1 MKRLADQEQSHFT
14 LLDQLL
20 QFLKILP
27 DPNALQ
33 CFQTLRRHSKNVA
46 DRQPD
51 TLLADIERQNSAPI
65 PSAFRLVQTRVT
77 NASPRVRVTVPR
89 QPSALAI
96 FTPPQIPQQTFAVGR
111 ALVAVAALIALL
123 YYGRDFFVTLII
135 SAVFAFILDPV
146 VLLVMKLRV
155 PRGLAT
161 FIVIALALVVVY
173 LLGAMAWSQVSTIK
187 RDLPTYTSRLND
199 IIGSLNAKV
208 DDVEKKTIDLV
219 VPKSMLQQ
227 EQQIQQKPIEA
238 QRARRRRTGSR
249 VETTVPPG
257 PPPIQEVRIHTDPRP
272 VIGTIYL
279 FISGY
284 FHLFILASFVPFLI
298 YFMLSWRD
306 HINRR
311 FLLLF
316 SGERRH
322 IVGRSWSHI
331 GDSTRAFVLGN
342 FLLWVFLSA
351 VSALSYFLLGLP
363 YWPLVGLLSAFFSL
377 VPYVGLGL
385 SLVPPVLAALAIPNK
400 FKLVLIVLVITAA
413 LHLISMNV
421 LYAKIVGRRVRLN
434 PLVVTIAMMF
444 WGLLWGAVGLV
455 LAIPITAGFKAV
467 CDNVESLEPLGRL
480 LSDE

>member
-1 MKRLADQEQSHFT
+1 M
-14 LLDQLL
+14 
-20 QFLKILP
+20 
-27 DPNALQ
+27 
-33 CFQTLRRHSKNVA
+33 
-46 DRQPD
+46 
-51 TLLADIERQNSAPI
+51 
-65 PSAFRLVQTRVT
+65 
-77 NASPRVRVTVPR
+77 
-89 QPSALAI
+89 AI
-96 FTPPQIPQQTFAVGR
+96 FNPPQIPQQTYAFGR
-111 ALVAVAALIALL
+111 ALVAVTALIALL

-146 VLLVMKLRV
+146 VLLVMKLKA

-161 FIVIALALVVVY
+161 FVVIAVALTVVY
-173 LLGAMAWSQVSTIK
+173 LLGAMAWTQVAIIEQ
-187 RDLPTYTSRLND
+187 DLPTYSSRLNEIVD
-199 IIGSLNAKV
+199 ALNTRV
-208 DDVEKKTIDLV
+208 DDIEKKTIDLV
-219 VPKSMLQQ
+219 VPKSMIQQ

-238 QRARRRRTGSR
+238 QKARRRKAAAK
-249 VETTVPPG
+249 PDANQ

-272 VIGTIYL
+272 VISTVYVFL
-279 FISGY
+279 SGY
-284 FHLFILASFVPFLI
+284 FHLLILASFVPFLI

-342 FLLWVFLSA
+342 FLLWVFLSS
-351 VSALSYFLLGLP
+351 VSALTFFFLGLP
-363 YWPLVGLLSAFFSL
+363 YWPLIGLLSAFFSL

-385 SLVPPVLAALAIPNK
+385 SIIPPILAALAIPNK
-400 FKLVLIVLVITAA
+400 FKIVITAVLITGA
-413 LHLISMNV
+413 LHVISMNF

-444 WGLLWGAVGLV
+444 WGLLWGAIGLV
-455 LAIPITAGFKAV
+455 LAIPITAGIKAV

-480 LSDE
+480 MSDE